1 MFDSVKVYTEQAYY
15 FDYHR
20 IYDKDFFAELKPRI
34 KHRLIQSLFAPFI
47 SNFYYMFKDSVFEAG
62 CEFKNDFL
70 SNIYSR
76 LYLPKNDVINFGDNF
91 SELIMIQQGVV
102 NVYTKYKDEEEKVDH
117 DFHFFV
123 LPTFSYIGDY

>member
-15 FDYHR
+15 FDYYR

-91 SELIMIQQGVV
+91 SELIMIQ
-102 NVYTKYKDEEEKVDH
+102 
-117 DFHFFV
+117 
-123 LPTFSYIGDY
+123 